1 MPKLAPD
8 QVPSYRL
15 HRQSGQAIVT
25 FSGRDVLLGAHG
37 TRASREKYTR
47 LIHEWEAAGRRL
59 PVDQQAATVSMVVA
73 AYWQHCQTYYGGD
86 TGHGER
92 RSIKLVL
99 TMLRRLYGPT
109 PAAEFGPL
117 KFKAVREAMVET
129 GWCRTYV
136 NSQAGRMKRMF
147 AWAVENEMVPASVH
161 HALQAVAGLRSGK
174 CYARE
179 SEAVKPVADGWVVAV
194 RLLVAESTP

>member
-8 QVPSYRL
+8 QVPSDRL

-25 FSGRDVLLGAHG
+25 LSGRDLLLGPHG

-59 PVDQQAATVSMVVA
+59 PVDQQAATVSTVIA
-73 AYWQHCQTYYGGD
+73 AYWQHCQTYYGGA

-99 TMLRRLYGPT
+99 TMLRRLT
-109 PAAEFGPL
+109 
-117 KFKAVREAMVET
+117 VREAMIET

-136 NSQAGRMKRMF
+136 NSQAGRLKRMF

-174 CYARE
+174 CDARE
-179 SEAVKPVADGWVVAV
+179 SEAVKPCLSGDGAAARVVA
-194 RLLVAESTP
+194 RQGNDLRTAR